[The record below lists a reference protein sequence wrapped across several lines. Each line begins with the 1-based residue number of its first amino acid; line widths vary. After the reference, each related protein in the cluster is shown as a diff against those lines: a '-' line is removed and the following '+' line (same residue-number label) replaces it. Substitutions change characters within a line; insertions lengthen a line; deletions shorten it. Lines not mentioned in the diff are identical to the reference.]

1 MKKRYVFDIETN
13 GLLDTLSTIHCLVL
27 LNADTEQMYS
37 FGPSEV
43 SEGLKLLEEADELI
57 GHNALK
63 FDLPAIQKLYPG
75 FDTNAKITDTLVLTR
90 LIYSDLK
97 ADKQDGVRLATK
109 QIAKEAYGSHSLDA
123 WGQRI
128 GLHKMNYSGGWES
141 FIPEMQ
147 VYCEHDTRVTL
158 ALYKFLKVDTYSKTA
173 IDLEHDVAKL
183 CFQIEQNGWPF
194 DVRGATEL
202 YGRLAKR
209 REELKEEL
217 RNLFEPWEEVDRVV
231 TYKRDNKKLGVKAGD
246 TKTYLKTVEFNPG
259 SRQHIER
266 CLRAKYGWKPEVFT
280 PSGQAQVDEEV
291 LARLEYPEAKKL
303 AEFFVVEKRIGQ
315 LAEGAQAW
323 LKCERNGKIH
333 GSINSGGT
341 VTGRAAHSNPNLGQV
356 PSVGS
361 DYGADC
367 RKLFVVPKGW
377 KLVGA
382 DYSGLELRCLAHY
395 MHSFDNGAYAREVVE
410 GDVHTANQN
419 AAGLPTRNNAKT
431 FIYAFLYGAGDEKIG
446 KIIGKGRNEG
456 RELRERFL
464 KATPAIA
471 NLKNQVGQAAAKGYL
486 KGLDG
491 RLLPI
496 RSEHAALNTLLQSAG
511 AILCK
516 AWIVGIERDLVA
528 QGLKHGW
535 DGEFSFVAF
544 VHDEV
549 QIAVREGLEQTVGDV
564 CLRVAKETGER
575 FAFKCPLSA
584 EYKVGLNWAATH

>member
-1 MKKRYVFDIETN
+1 MKRYVFDIETN
-13 GLLDTLSTIHCLVL
+13 GLLDTLTMIHCLVL
-27 LNADTEQMYS
+27 LNADTEQMHS

-43 SEGLKLLEEADELI
+43 PEGLKMLEEADELI

-63 FDLPAIQKLYPG
+63 FDLPAIQKLHPS
-75 FDTNAKITDTLVLTR
+75 FRTNAKITDMLVLTR

-97 ADKQDGVRLATK
+97 ADMQDGVRLVTGQITK
-109 QIAKEAYGSHSLDA
+109 QAYGSHSLDA

-128 GLHKMNYSGGWES
+128 GLHKMAYEGGWDEWS
-141 FIPEMQ
+141 ETMQ
-147 VYCEHDTRVTL
+147 AYCEHDTRVTL
-158 ALYKFLKVDTYSKTA
+158 ALYRFLKVDTYSKIA

-246 TKTYLKTVEFNPG
+246 TRTYMKTVEFNPG

-266 CLRAKYGWKPEVFT
+266 CLRAKYGWKPVLMT

-303 AEFFVVEKRIGQ
+303 AEFFLVEKRIGQ

-323 LKCERNGKIH
+323 LKCERNGRIH
-333 GSINSGGT
+333 GSYNTNGA
-341 VTGRAAHSNPNLGQV
+341 VTGRATHSNPNIAQV
-356 PSVGS
+356 PSVGAEF
-361 DYGADC
+361 GTDC
-367 RKLFVVPKGW
+367 RSLFKVPSGW
-377 KLVGA
+377 KLVGS

-516 AWIVGIERDLVA
+516 AWIVGIERDLTA

-535 DGEFSFVAF
+535 DGDFAF
-544 VHDEV
+544 LGWIHDEV
-549 QIAVREGLEQTVGDV
+549 QIAVKECHEERVGET
-564 CLRVAKETGER
+564 CLRVAQETGHR
-575 FAFKCPLSA
+575 FSFKCPLAA
-584 EYKVGLNWAATH
+584 EYKVGSNWAETH